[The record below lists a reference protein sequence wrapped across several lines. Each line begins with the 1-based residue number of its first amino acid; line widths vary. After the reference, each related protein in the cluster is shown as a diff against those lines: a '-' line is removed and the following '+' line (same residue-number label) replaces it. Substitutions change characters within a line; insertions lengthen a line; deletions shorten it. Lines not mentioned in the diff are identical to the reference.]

1 LSNLC
6 NFSVHQRIAFGFQ
19 ADNKT
24 SVKDVYNSGMI
35 AGHTN
40 TLRRALVHQEHLA
53 EAAAA
58 AGVKVLLL
66 LLGPNNQLMLV
77 LR

>member
-6 NFSVHQRIAFGFQ
+6 NLSVHQRIAFGFQ
-19 ADNKT
+19 ADNKI

-66 LLGPNNQLMLV
+66 LGPNNRLMLV